1 MCVLFWETKNSDVC
15 QDRGNTSATVSVPS
29 RLLRFLAAWCCCCC
43 FLSSSKLTSS
53 LRGLLPVPLLLL
65 RFVSR
70 FHSHIPGICTAPVMA
85 SRVRIAIIVIPSSF
99 KQVQCKSSA
108 LFPKGLQLSRG
119 HFSGG
124 STEQASAEIFFY
136 HLHQKALCSSRFL
149 CEMRSSPGCFSGLDP
164 AICEGVVPFKALL
177 NFLGKIYLLYRNG
190 AVKSDCVRGCVR
202 AQTWSV
208 PGRKVL
214 RICYS
219 WECSDGPQVTYIS
232 HVLFRCMESHENLF
246 SVRILF
252 SIIHEQL
259 TEFTCDLLHA
269 VYKYSPYVCLSI

>member
-29 RLLRFLAAWCCCCC
+29 RLLRFLAGWCCCCC

-65 RFVSR
+65 RFVAHFR
-70 FHSHIPGICTAPVMA
+70 SHIPGICTAPVMA

-164 AICEGVVPFKALL
+164 TICEGVVPFKALL
-177 NFLGKIYLLYRNG
+177 NFGQDLSSLQEWGCEEPLCAWLCESTDLECAWQKSPAYLLLLGVFRRTTGYIY
-190 AVKSDCVRGCVR
+190 KPC
-202 AQTWSV
+202 SV
-208 PGRKVL
+208 
-214 RICYS
+214 
-219 WECSDGPQVTYIS
+219 
-232 HVLFRCMESHENLF
+232 
-246 SVRILF
+246 
-252 SIIHEQL
+252 
-259 TEFTCDLLHA
+259 
-269 VYKYSPYVCLSI
+269 